1 MSVVSGFDVLIFTD
15 GDGDGRNGWQG
26 ETPSEVSADGVVRL
40 IGRGSERWIEIRR
53 LGVRIGLDE
62 VLEGT
67 TVVEA
72 MDLAA
77 VVVLEEAKEVAEEVI
92 DLDDC
97 VVRDRRQADL
107 DGRRVGAHCRGRR
120 RSAAGRRTAR
130 LGDHGLGEDVEVK
143 LLVELR

>member
-1 MSVVSGFDVLIFTD
+1 MFTD
-15 GDGDGRNGWQG
+15 GDGDSRNGRQG
-26 ETPSEVSADGVVRL
+26 EAPLEVSADGVVTL
-40 IGRGSERWIEIRR
+40 IARGSERWMEIGR
-53 LGVRIGLDE
+53 LEVRIGLEE

-72 MDLAA
+72 MDLVA
-77 VVVLEEAKEVAEEVI
+77 VMVLEEAKEVAEEVI

-97 VVRDRRQADL
+97 LVGEGRQEDL
-107 DGRRVGAHCRGRR
+107 DGRRVGSHGGVRR

-130 LGDHGLGEDVEVK
+130 LGHLGLGKDVEVK

>member
-1 MSVVSGFDVLIFTD
+1 M
-15 GDGDGRNGWQG
+15 
-26 ETPSEVSADGVVRL
+26 
-40 IGRGSERWIEIRR
+40 IGRGLERWIEIRR

-97 VVRDRRQADL
+97 VVRDRRQADI
-107 DGRRVGAHCRGRR
+107 DGRRVGAHGRTCRS
-120 RSAAGRRTAR
+120 SAAGRRTAR
-130 LGDHGLGEDVEVK
+130 LGHLGLCEDVEVK